1 MVAAVVT
8 KKITITLPEEHL
20 EQAKQL
26 ADQAGLPLSTWI
38 AQTVEHEMRIQA
50 GLAAMREWEA
60 EHGAFTEEEL
70 AKAHAVLAK
79 ADAELRTAKASTT
92 PGKVA

>member
-8 KKITITLPEEHL
+8 KKITITLPEEYL

-26 ADQAGLPLSTWI
+26 AEEAGLPLSTWI

-60 EHGAFTEEEL
+60 EDGALTEEEL
-70 AKAHAVLAK
+70 AAARAVLAK
-79 ADAELRTAKASTT
+79 ADAAARAAARKAPGTAA
-92 PGKVA
+92 